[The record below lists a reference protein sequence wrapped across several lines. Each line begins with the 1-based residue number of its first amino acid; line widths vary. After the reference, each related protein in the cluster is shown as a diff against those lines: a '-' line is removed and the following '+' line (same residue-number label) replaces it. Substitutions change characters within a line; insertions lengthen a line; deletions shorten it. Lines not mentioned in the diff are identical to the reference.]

1 MNEVNGSIDGTDD
14 VNKDINDMEEGELQK
29 QLDHLTELRHSAYIK
44 DNSKH

>member
-1 MNEVNGSIDGTDD
+1 MNEVNNSIDGTDD
-14 VNKDINDMEEGELQK
+14 VNTDIKDTQEGELQK